1 MPKFLKRLQECYQVC
16 YNLLLPFEGC
26 QSAGEEQQF
35 LQSSLVC
42 CTTMV
47 AETGRLQ
54 LGQVLWACCMAQ
66 LFSVHKICLSQQ
78 ELIAL
83 PTMRLQPCG

>member
-1 MPKFLKRLQECYQVC
+1 MPKLLKRLQECYQVC
-16 YNLLLPFEGC
+16 HNLLLPFEGC

-35 LQSSLVC
+35 LRPSLVC

-47 AETGRLQ
+47 AEIGRLQ
-54 LGQVLWACCMAQ
+54 LGQALWACFMAQ
-66 LFSVHKICLSQQ
+66 LFSVHKICLFQQ

-83 PTMRLQPCG
+83 QTMRLQPCG